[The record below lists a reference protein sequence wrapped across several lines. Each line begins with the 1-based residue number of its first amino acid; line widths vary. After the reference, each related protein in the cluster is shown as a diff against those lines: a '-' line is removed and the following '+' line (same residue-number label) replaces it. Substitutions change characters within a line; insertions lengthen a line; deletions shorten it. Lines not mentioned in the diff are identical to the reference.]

1 MGCNDEPVLTV
12 RDWATAKDGG
22 ANAQDGAIA
31 QPVGTDT
38 DAGPGSPDVPE
49 EPCRPVLG
57 QPGPARAQIM
67 VEGAG
72 STPPALDGSNSYTV
86 QQLYEGFDT
95 SCGACHGNTLMQD
108 KLVVRSLDDFKS
120 QVGQSSLDSIKST
133 DRDKVMPK
141 DTRLLSERPPNG
153 GVAVFA
159 RRLEAWLKAGQA
171 DQFLDPLAASVE
183 SPTAP
188 ATQDGPPYALN
199 KQLGS
204 ALTNM
209 GSCIPARALVSSEVE
224 PMDKLD
230 TVFAQVTK
238 FADLPKK
245 LSDTDLFTL
254 DSQQLAKRGVI
265 SFAPGYTLWAD
276 DAHKMR
282 YVRVPRGTS
291 IKFEPGTQGFDI
303 PENTRFYK
311 TFLKEVKDRDGNIG
325 YRKMETRLII
335 ARKSVEQPGAD
346 LPEIKAVYGT
356 YEWNADET
364 EATLLA
370 EPYKDGNDF
379 ADHIIEYVKD
389 EPLNDELIAK
399 MDRYLNPFK
408 EGAKRHYAIPGA
420 DRCVQCHLGQSSFV
434 LGFLPLQIRRRPM
447 GEGGVI
453 EPAEPDELNQLER
466 FIDYGLVTGITK
478 AEIARKILPLEK
490 SQGERN
496 PRNNHE
502 LIAQGYMLGNCAH
515 CHNPGGY
522 TSRTA
527 PLLKD
532 VLNFLPSADGGG
544 IFQFP
549 LDRVSPRIKRS
560 MPQVANLNSV
570 ELDPLKQAGR
580 EETAEPFVADIPYLT
595 TSLHEISSGPLS
607 PYNWRDIGS
616 VPFTIDWVMKR
627 RIYTPPTLAPWR
639 SLIFRNVQSGF
650 TYSDKTTI
658 YPHMPQSTAG
668 HDCRAPRVLG
678 EWMLSIPSVDM
689 EYEKDL
695 VRYERDNRPQP
706 SVEVPVGHPRYAEAV
721 ATAEQRVAA
730 FANDRVITECDS
742 KADII
747 DVNAASLDPS
757 LWEASVLNAESVEWK
772 RRIPERPHWVSLD
785 TRSEVTAGW
794 TPRNTSWKQS
804 LVEGTIPASVTRED
818 EQKQQALLLPLLQK
832 AHWDKELK
840 DFALEQVP
848 FGFWLKKPQC
858 KLDDVKKG
866 SEYPLDPRWSWLN
879 PSKDTSQREQPVYS
893 QAPGAAI
900 FGMVCIN
907 CHGASFEANGRQAN
921 VVSEITGGRV
931 TVANFRDGLFGPRSA
946 PSSARQSVF
955 TVPGTDTPD
964 QWAARY
970 MAWMALGGTLKPIP
984 PPVLQVVGDTP
995 VLGVAISRGGIAS
1008 ANMLEVAKVVCGA
1021 VLPISA
1027 TSGIATTRYSKKIG
1041 DYDLWRRV
1049 CAFRNQV
1056 PVREISVYFDEIKK
1070 VPDPD
1075 NRKVFLQEMRL
1086 YRRDSAAYTPGT
1098 QFWDL
1103 YDGQIKTGT
1112 GERVIEPE
1120 CIAPK
1125 IYQDKTP
1132 EESQRLFDAEYQALR
1147 DQNTPGLRPVCPG
1160 SSLVPQP
1167 GAPALVKT
1175 PVTEEEQQ
1183 TWALQGAINAGLSVF
1198 SYVDAVTRGEVSV
1211 QLAYDQCE
1219 QRNLAGKP

>member
-1 MGCNDEPVLTV
+1 MPTQRRLWLWSAATLLVMGCNDEPVLTV

-22 ANAQDGAIA
+22 ANAQDGAVA
-31 QPVGTDT
+31 QPVGSDT
-38 DAGPGSPDVPE
+38 DGGPGNRDVPE

-67 VEGAG
+67 VEGAAAPVPD
-72 STPPALDGSNSYTV
+72 SSNSFTV
-86 QQLYEGFDT
+86 QQLYEDFDT
-95 SCGACHGNTLMQD
+95 NCGACHGNKLMQD
-108 KLVVRSLDDFKS
+108 KLVVRTVDDFKS
-120 QVGQSSLDSIKST
+120 QVGQSSLDSIKSL

-159 RRLEAWLKAGQA
+159 RRLEAWLKAGQV
-171 DQFLDPLAASVE
+171 DPFVDPVAASVE
-183 SPTAP
+183 SPAAP

-209 GSCIPARALVSSEVE
+209 GSCIPAKALVSSDVE

-230 TVFAQVTK
+230 TVFAQVMK

-291 IKFEPGTQGFDI
+291 IKFEPGTQSFDI

-335 ARKSVEQPGAD
+335 ARKSVEKPGAD
-346 LPEIKAVYGT
+346 LPEIKAVYGS
-356 YEWNADET
+356 YQWNADET
-364 EATLLA
+364 EATLLD

-379 ADHIIEYVKD
+379 ADHVTEYVKD
-389 EPLNDELIAK
+389 EQLNDEIIAK

-466 FIDYGLVTGITK
+466 FIDYGLVTGLTK

-515 CHNPGGY
+515 CHNPNGY

-527 PLLKD
+527 PLLKN
-532 VLNFLPSADGGG
+532 VLSFLPSADGGG

-560 MPQVANLNSV
+560 LPLAENLNV
-570 ELDPLKQAGR
+570 DPASMLM
-580 EETAEPFVADIPYLT
+580 ENEEPFVAEIPYLT
-595 TSLHEISSGPLS
+595 TSLYEISSGPSS
-607 PYNWRDIGS
+607 PYNWRDPLS
-616 VPFTIDWVMKR
+616 VPYSVDWGAKR
-627 RIYTPPTLAPWR
+627 RIYAPPTIAPWR
-639 SLIFRNVQSGF
+639 SLIFRNVESGF
-650 TYSDKTTI
+650 TYSDDTTI
-658 YPHMPQSTAG
+658 FPHMPQSTAG
-668 HDCRAPRVLG
+668 HDCRAPQLLG
-678 EWMLSIPSVDM
+678 EWMLSIPSLDV

-706 SVEVPVGHPRYAEAV
+706 SVEVPIGHPRYAEAL
-721 ATAEQRVAA
+721 AAAEQRVAN
-730 FANDRVITECDS
+730 FANDAVITECS
-742 KADII
+742 NKPDII
-747 DVNAASLDPS
+747 DVNAASLEPR
-757 LWEASVLNAESVEWK
+757 LWADSVLNAKSNQWP

-785 TRSEVTAGW
+785 TRSVMSASW
-794 TPRNTSWKQS
+794 TPRNTKWKQS
-804 LVEGTIPASVTRED
+804 LVEGTIPASIVGQPE
-818 EQKQQALLLPLLQK
+818 EKQQALLLPLLRK
-832 AHWDKELK
+832 AQWDQEFKN
-840 DFALEQVP
+840 FALEQVP
-848 FGFWLKKPQC
+848 FGYWVKKPEC

-866 SEYPLDPRWSWLN
+866 SEYPPDPRWSWLGLQ
-879 PSKDTSQREQPVYS
+879 SAAQREQPVYS

-900 FGMVCIN
+900 FGMICIN

-921 VVSEITGGRV
+921 VVGEITGGRV
-931 TVANFRDGLFGPRSA
+931 EVANFRDGLFGPR
-946 PSSARQSVF
+946 
-955 TVPGTDTPD
+955 
-964 QWAARY
+964 
-970 MAWMALGGTLKPIP
+970 
-984 PPVLQVVGDTP
+984 
-995 VLGVAISRGGIAS
+995 
-1008 ANMLEVAKVVCGA
+1008 
-1021 VLPISA
+1021 
-1027 TSGIATTRYSKKIG
+1027 
-1041 DYDLWRRV
+1041 
-1049 CAFRNQV
+1049 
-1056 PVREISVYFDEIKK
+1056 
-1070 VPDPD
+1070 
-1075 NRKVFLQEMRL
+1075 
-1086 YRRDSAAYTPGT
+1086 
-1098 QFWDL
+1098 
-1103 YDGQIKTGT
+1103 
-1112 GERVIEPE
+1112 
-1120 CIAPK
+1120 
-1125 IYQDKTP
+1125 
-1132 EESQRLFDAEYQALR
+1132 
-1147 DQNTPGLRPVCPG
+1147 
-1160 SSLVPQP
+1160 
-1167 GAPALVKT
+1167 
-1175 PVTEEEQQ
+1175 
-1183 TWALQGAINAGLSVF
+1183 
-1198 SYVDAVTRGEVSV
+1198 
-1211 QLAYDQCE
+1211 
-1219 QRNLAGKP
+1219 